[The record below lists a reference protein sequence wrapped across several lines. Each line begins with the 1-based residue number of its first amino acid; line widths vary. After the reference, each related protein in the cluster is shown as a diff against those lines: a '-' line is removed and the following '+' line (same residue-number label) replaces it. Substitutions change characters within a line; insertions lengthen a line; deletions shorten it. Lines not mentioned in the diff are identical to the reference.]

1 MYSILIIDDEE
12 GVRIT
17 LKKIMEREGYQVDT
31 AADFE
36 NAIQLLDKKTYD
48 TVITDILLAGMSG
61 LDLLRAIKERD
72 QELPVIVITG
82 EPNLETAK
90 ESIRYGAYDYIE
102 KPVTKANLPPIVGRS
117 VEKKVLIAEK
127 KRLEQENLEYQ
138 RNLEKKVKERTK
150 KIEKL
155 NLLLK
160 EFQTKLI
167 HSERLA
173 TLGTFVS
180 FVSHELRNPLS
191 VIQNSIYY
199 LKTHIQTGNPK
210 IDKYFGIMD
219 DEISIAQKIIDDFLN
234 FTKGRT
240 LELRLVNINNLIKKV
255 IDLIKIPG
263 NINMILNL
271 QGDFSDIKVD
281 RDYIQQVLV
290 NMINNAIESMPQG
303 GELKLSSR
311 KEGEFVIIDI
321 SDTGI
326 GIIENDLDRLFE
338 PFFSKKKKGTGLG
351 LVICK
356 FLIDRHKGKIT
367 VESKLGKGTN
377 FLIHLPI
384 DIDEINDLAQSEAID
399 EVPYGPAQD
408 HA

>member
-1 MYSILIIDDEE
+1 MPSILIIDDEE

-31 AADFE
+31 AADFVD
-36 NAIQLLDKKTYD
+36 AIQLLDKNSYH
-48 TVITDILLAGMSG
+48 TVITDILLPGMSG

-102 KPVTKANLPPIVGRS
+102 KPVTKENLPPIVSRS
-117 VEKKVLIAEK
+117 VDKKVLTEEK
-127 KRLEQENLEYQ
+127 KRLEKENLEYQ
-138 RNLEKKVKERTK
+138 RDLEKKVRERTK
-150 KIEKL
+150 KIETL

-160 EFQTKLI
+160 EFQSKLI

-199 LKTHIQTGNPK
+199 LKTHIQTDNPK
-210 IDKYFGIMD
+210 IDKYFGIME
-219 DEISIAQKIIDDFLN
+219 DEVAIAHKIIDDFLN
-234 FTKGRT
+234 FTKGRS
-240 LELRLVNINNLIKKV
+240 LELSLVDINDLIKKV
-255 IDLIKIPG
+255 IDLISIPENVKIVLDLKKDLPK
-263 NINMILNL
+263 
-271 QGDFSDIKVD
+271 IKVD
-281 RDYIQQVLV
+281 GDYIQQVLI
-290 NMINNAIESMPQG
+290 NMINNAVQAMLNG
-303 GELKLSSR
+303 GELRLSSL
-311 KEGEFVIIDI
+311 KEEEYLIVEI
-321 SDTGI
+321 SDTGV
-326 GIIENDLDRLFE
+326 GIAEKDLERLFE

-356 FLIDRHKGKIT
+356 FLIERHKGRIM
-367 VESKLGKGTN
+367 VESKPDKGTK
-377 FLIHLPI
+377 FSIHLPI
-384 DIDEINDLAQSEAID
+384 DIDELRKKSRFFI
-399 EVPYGPAQD
+399 P
-408 HA
+408 